1 MTHNISLVSV
11 LILALF
17 MSAAAVGQGE
27 NAELDAARAQMQ
39 AGRDQIIREDLQLS
53 EDELARF
60 WPIYQQYVSDLS
72 VIRDRKATLVGRF
85 MQAYQG
91 GEFSDEF
98 AVWLIEENFA
108 IKSAWAGV
116 QKAYVDQYMDVV
128 PAQAVAR
135 FYQLENKLDA
145 EVDAQLALVVPL
157 VE

>member
-72 VIRDRKATLVGRF
+72 VIRDRKATLVGQF

-116 QKAYVDQYMDVV
+116 QKAYVVQYMDVV